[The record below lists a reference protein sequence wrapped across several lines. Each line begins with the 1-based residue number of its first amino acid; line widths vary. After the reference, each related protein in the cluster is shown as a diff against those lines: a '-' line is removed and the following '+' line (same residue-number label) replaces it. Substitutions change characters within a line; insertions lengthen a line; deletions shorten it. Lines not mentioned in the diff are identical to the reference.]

1 MSELLDKHDYQ
12 KLLAAETSAY
22 PSPIPTQEVSN
33 GEFMPNVQ
41 NERQREFEVRLKD
54 LGERIATK
62 HGVSRRQF
70 LKSLSGM
77 AAAFVAMNEVYGNF
91 FQVDKAEAA
100 IPEMAAER
108 AKSLSHQFIFD
119 DHTHFVRGDASVD
132 SPVRRFVNLR
142 NNTAKAG
149 LNPELA
155 KETQTFEHIQFKNY
169 VKEMFLDSDT
179 KVVMLSGA
187 PSDVPGD
194 WFLTNRMKFDAR
206 EKINKM
212 AGSKRQMFQAVFTPG
227 QPGWEEEMDR
237 AITELKPDSWKGYT
251 IGDVNSLEKSKYPWR
266 MDDEKIA
273 YPVYEKMV
281 KSGINIVCVHK
292 GLFTES
298 AARKIPR
305 MMEYASVA
313 DVGKAAKDWPQLV
326 FAIYHSGYRH
336 QNDPDTATAEFDKSG
351 RLAWVSDLAE
361 IPGKFGVNNV
371 YADLGAVFA
380 STSVTHPRLAA
391 AMLGILIRGLGSD
404 HVVWG
409 TDSVW
414 YGSPQ
419 WQIEALRRLEI
430 PPEMQKQHSFEP
442 LGPADGLVKS
452 AVFGYNSA
460 RLYKL
465 DLRTSMKEFENDRFA
480 KLKKDYELAGAHRS
494 NLAYGYI
501 AKAET

>member
-1 MSELLDKHDYQ
+1 MSEMLWPEDYEQLLP
-12 KLLAAETSAY
+12 AESAAY

-33 GEFMPNVQ
+33 GEFMPNPQ
-41 NERQREFEVRLKD
+41 NSRQREFEARVKEIAERLGK
-54 LGERIATK
+54 K
-62 HGVSRRQF
+62 HGLSRRQF
-70 LKSLSGM
+70 LKTLSGM
-77 AAAFVAMNEVYGNF
+77 AAAFVAMNEVYGNVF
-91 FQVDKAEAA
+91 EVDRAEAA

-108 AKSLSHQFIFD
+108 AKKLSHQFIFD
-119 DHTHFVRGDASVD
+119 DHTHFVRPDAPVD
-132 SPVRRFVNLR
+132 SPIRRFVNLR

-149 LNPELA
+149 WNPDLA
-155 KETQTFEHIQFKNY
+155 KEPQTFEHLQFNNY
-169 VKEMFLDSDT
+169 VKELFLDSDT

-194 WFLTNRMKFDAR
+194 WFLTNRMKFEAR
-206 EKINKM
+206 EKVNKM

-227 QPGWEEEMDR
+227 QPGWQEEMDR
-237 AITELKPDSWKGYT
+237 VIAELHPDSWKGYT
-251 IGDVNSLEKSKYPWR
+251 IGDVNHLAKSQYPWR

-273 YPVYEKMV
+273 YPVYEKMA
-281 KSGINIVCVHK
+281 KSGVRIVCVHK
-292 GLFTES
+292 GLFTLS
-298 AARKIPR
+298 AAQKFPR
-305 MMEYASVA
+305 LLDYAGVA
-313 DVGKAAKDWPQLV
+313 DVGKAAKDWPQLI
-326 FAIYHSGYRH
+326 FAIYHAGYRH
-336 QNDPDTATAEFDKSG
+336 QGDPTNAEAEFTKSG

-361 IPGKFGVNNV
+361 IPAKYGVENV

-380 STSVTHPRLAA
+380 STSVAHPRLAA

-430 PPEMQKQHSFEP
+430 PQDMQKQHGFRP

-452 AVFGYNSA
+452 AIFGYNSA
-460 RLYKL
+460 RLYNL
-465 DLRTSMKEFENDRFA
+465 DLRTSMKGFKSDAFA
-480 KLKKDYELAGAHRS
+480 KLKAEYELAGTNRS

-501 AKAET
+501 AKHA